1 MAQKAVDRTEVEA
14 ALKRAARVAVSGTR
28 DARAGKLLV
37 RTKVKSEPQGDTR
50 SDTANV
56 PSERDR

>member
-14 ALKRAARVAVSGTR
+14 ALERAARVAVSGTR

-37 RTKVKSEPQGDTR
+37 RTKVKSGAHSDTR

-56 PSERDR
+56 PSKRGR